1 MSTDKKM
8 LPADPIVSIIASV
21 CLILS
26 SFTVTYLLTGTWEKI
41 SRRRKLVSRD
51 LHKPR
56 EKWGAKI
63 GGLPAAFTLIGVLPA
78 TSIIPS
84 IEAYPLITVAVFS
97 ASMGL
102 IDDFIG
108 LRNIEKIVL
117 SGVPFLVFHS
127 SLKPFPPF
135 HQDPFLQIVAA
146 TLFGIYVTNAFN
158 TLAGFNGLEAGSSF
172 IIYLA
177 LSILLLARGDAYGII
192 LLISLSAILA
202 FLPYNWYPA
211 KVFPGNILTFLLGG
225 FIGFIS
231 AQRGIYWPLIIMTIP
246 HGFDFLLK
254 LVSWG
259 RTGKK
264 IPARVE
270 PDGIL
275 IPPPNK
281 SLAWFLIKIGVN
293 REYELVKVILG
304 IEVVLAVL
312 SLLIYLPR

>member
-1 MSTDKKM
+1 M
-8 LPADPIVSIIASV
+8 LPADPVVSIIASS

-26 SFTVTYLLTGTWEKI
+26 SFAVTYLLTGVWEKI
-41 SRRRKLVSRD
+41 SRRRKLVSKD

-56 EKWGAKI
+56 ELWGVKI
-63 GGLPAAFTLIGVLPA
+63 GGLPAAFTLIGVLA
-78 TSIIPS
+78 VTSLIPS
-84 IEAYPLITVAVFS
+84 IEAYPLITAAVFF

-108 LRNIEKIVL
+108 LKNMEKIVL
-117 SGVPFLVFHS
+117 SGIPFLVFHS

-135 HQDPFLQIVAA
+135 HQDPLLQVVAV

-177 LSILLLARGDAYGII
+177 LAILLLVRGDAYGIT
-192 LLISLSAILA
+192 LLISVSIILA

-211 KVFPGNILTFLLGG
+211 KVFPGNTLTFLLGG

-231 AQRGIYWPLIIMTIP
+231 AQKGAYWPLIIMTIP

-254 LVSWG
+254 LISWG
-259 RTGKK
+259 RTEKK
-264 IPARVE
+264 IPTRVE
-270 PDGIL
+270 PDGTL

-293 REYELVKVILG
+293 KEYELVKAILG
-304 IEVVLAVL
+304 IEAVLAAL
-312 SLLIYLPR
+312 SVLIYLPR